1 LKKWQLKKLEQLRE
15 LKKDKEMKTDIAEV
29 LLDEQTIQNK
39 VMELGKK
46 ISEDYK
52 DKNPVM
58 VCILKGGVIFL
69 TDLIKNISIPL
80 ELDFMSLSS
89 YGDTTKSSGVVKI
102 KKDIDVDITGRH
114 VIIIEDIV
122 DSGLTLKYI
131 NEYFK
136 RHKPA
141 SVKICAL
148 LDKPGA
154 HKTDI
159 YIDYKGFFVG
169 NEFVV
174 GYGLDYAQKY
184 RNLPYIG
191 ILKKEIY
198 S

>member
-1 LKKWQLKKLEQLRE
+1 MKKWQLKKLEQLRE

-52 DKNPVM
+52 NKNPVM

-148 LDKPGA
+148 LDKPEA

-159 YIDYKGFFVG
+159 HIDYKGFDVG

>member
-1 LKKWQLKKLEQLRE
+1 
-15 LKKDKEMKTDIAEV
+15 MKTDIAEV

-69 TDLIKNISIPL
+69 TNLIKNISIPL

-159 YIDYKGFFVG
+159 HIDYKGFDVG

>member
-1 LKKWQLKKLEQLRE
+1 MKKWQLKKLEQLRE

-148 LDKPGA
+148 LDKPEA

-159 YIDYKGFFVG
+159 YIDYKGFKVG